1 MKAKCDGS
9 GKPGIAKG
17 FYPHCPE
24 CGREF
29 SAQGRKA
36 QARLGN
42 PWLAVPVHFKVAA
55 MREP

>member
-1 MKAKCDGS
+1 MTRVLCPGTGRPGEGS
-9 GKPGIAKG
+9 PALVY
-17 FYPHCPE
+17 YPHCPV

-42 PWLAVPVHFKVAA
+42 AWESIPRHYWRVP
-55 MREP
+55 